1 MKIILI
7 DDNQEITKPLSKF
20 LAVKGHNCIV
30 SNDGRNGLA
39 MLQQQKFDVVL
50 LDLAMPELTG
60 FDIIDTLE
68 KNGMLK
74 ETKVIVFSA
83 LAVKSEKIEELL
95 QKGVHSCLSKPV
107 KLDVLL
113 KTIEG

>member
-7 DDNQEITKPLSKF
+7 DDNSEITKPLSKF
-20 LAVKGHNCIV
+20 LTAKGHNCIV

-39 MLQQQKFDVVL
+39 MILQQKFDVVL
-50 LDLAMPELTG
+50 LDLAMPELSG

-68 KNGMLK
+68 KNGRLK
-74 ETKVIVFSA
+74 ENKVIVFSA
-83 LAVKSEKIEELL
+83 LDVKNEKIEELL
-95 QKGVHSCLSKPV
+95 QKGVRSCLSKPV

-113 KTIEG
+113 KAIED